1 MPSVPLPIVVALLM
15 LVLLARLWQAG
26 GTRPSWPILLF
37 IGLSATLLILVG
49 LRWSTDLAV
58 VRLVRPIV
66 AAALPPLAW
75 IAFSGSKHLWPHV
88 LPPLVIAALTATWRY
103 WEPPI
108 DPLLAILSFGYGGAL
123 LRLAFK
129 GPDALPD
136 VRLGDAV
143 SAHRATLVVAGSMIL
158 SGLVD
163 LFITVDFELSG
174 GSRVP
179 AIIGSVNGLSLIF
192 YAYAIATIGRSR
204 PDPLPEAEAPRD
216 ADADAGDAEIVA
228 TLDRL
233 KREKALYRDPDL
245 TLQRLARRTLI
256 PARQIS
262 AAVNRV
268 CGENVSQHINGY
280 RIAEAK
286 RLLTE
291 TERPVTEVMFECGFQ
306 TKSNFNREFRRLT
319 GTSPSAYREL
329 NGQTPAPGNP

>member
-26 GTRPSWPILLF
+26 GTRPPWPILLF
-37 IGLSATLLILVG
+37 IGLSATLLVLVG
-49 LRWSTDLAV
+49 LRWGTDLVIA
-58 VRLVRPIV
+58 RQARPIV

-75 IAFSGSKHLWPHV
+75 IAFSGTERLWPHV
-88 LPPLVIAALTATWRY
+88 LPPLIAAAMTASWRY
-103 WEPPI
+103 WQPPI

-158 SGLVD
+158 SGMVD
-163 LFITVDFELSG
+163 LLITVDFELSG
-174 GSRVP
+174 GARVP

-204 PDPLPEAEAPRD
+204 PDPLPEVETPRD
-216 ADADAGDAEIVA
+216 AEAGDTEIVA

-233 KREKALYRDPDL
+233 MREKALYRDPDL
-245 TLQRLARRTLI
+245 TLQRLARRSLI

-262 AAVNRV
+262 AAVNLV

-291 TERPVTEVMFECGFQ
+291 TEKPVTEVMFDCGFQ
-306 TKSNFNREFRRLT
+306 TKSNFNREFRRIT
-319 GTSPSAYREL
+319 GTSPSTYREL
-329 NGQTPAPGNP
+329 NGQTPGPETL